1 MGGAAVGGDWV
12 EEKIAKR
19 HQSARLRMMRELH
32 EKHKTQR
39 RKRRDVARVLL
50 AAAVV
55 LTGVVLVEFT
65 RKAAAMMHY
74 IEAQATDRYS
84 G

>member
-1 MGGAAVGGDWV
+1 MSDAAVSGDWV

-19 HQSARLRMMRELH
+19 HQSVRLRMMREMH

-50 AAAVV
+50 AASIV
-55 LTGVVLVEFT
+55 LVGVVMVEMG
-65 RKAAAMMHY
+65 RKAMAINYVH
-74 IEAQATDRYS
+74 ATEYGRSS